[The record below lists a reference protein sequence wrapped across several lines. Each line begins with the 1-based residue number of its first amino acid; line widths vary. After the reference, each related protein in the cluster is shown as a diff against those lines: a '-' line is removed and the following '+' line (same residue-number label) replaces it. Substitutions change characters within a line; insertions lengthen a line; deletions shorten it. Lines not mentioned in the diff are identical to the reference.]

1 MEPQKKYNSLLKGLN
16 ISDEKIKTLILETF
30 QEKFSYMDKMDYL
43 RWINKRNLS
52 ERITKL
58 TVELMT
64 EEEKKEYPLWA
75 GFYSHGTDTV
85 KMQREYTDKHISDH
99 ELNHFLNDGVAHFP
113 RFINEGITEFLTQN
127 TVQNAPYVSYKE
139 NVNFIEFLYSI
150 FGDEVIKCYL
160 TGVTSEFLNKFNSY
174 LKMND
179 KEDLKDFYD
188 VIEEIH
194 TFMHTFTEE
203 QQKEERYKKL
213 EEKMQRET
221 YPKYK
226 KYLENLA
233 MNSVKED
240 FLNFKFYKDN
250 KIDFK
255 LLTDR
260 ISERIN
266 LLLKALNFSTFS
278 YTSKDAIVLFER
290 VLIEGLSNSYLNKF
304 YTKEQII
311 ELVNSAKMNEKTIS
325 LPELRKMDKESD
337 DNISYAIQ
345 NRLNNNNYINGEG
358 FDYSQFMIDFF
369 SLINTKNMKTTDV
382 RTEELLY
389 TLLYKKLKGNV
400 NVELVQELISRYK
413 NLYIKLSDINLNNI
427 KNNSESSVI
436 DISIYK
442 DYKVYLEKRDNN
454 YFIIKY
460 NVKTKKFTIRKAP
473 FNGIERSY
481 NKEYSDLITF
491 RDEDTGVDYRIS
503 IDKETGRILFKGNEV
518 IPQVGLKTILNN
530 SLVEDITNIDYS
542 RYIVYLNDGERILKE
557 GVMYVGGGDE
567 VDSRSRAFDIEQF
580 SNDIRNKTSFFT
592 IDVKNQII
600 KNSIENLLKKCYGSM
615 EIPNELKSNIITNF
629 IVYINQNKND
639 NLNKIEDN
647 EVELVK
653 LWREYQKNL
662 IPTGLLQ
669 FKDDETRKKYFKTLE
684 RKEIDLSSKKF
695 TKENYLSFI
704 IEENEDYFDERD
716 FTYNIDGVSLQL
728 DSQMRQFKYP
738 RAKKINYEE
747 LIKVIKKETENIS
760 EDLKEFAV
768 KKYIGKIFYIL
779 LGNPSN
785 YEEYEELD
793 NIIDEITLE
802 TKECILNGKEI
813 DINKLDTLTDELVK
827 GFKQTKEEIQKV
839 FANAK
844 LKFATPANDII
855 IPLVNKIKEI
865 EKDNEIDEKTKRIKI
880 EVLLQIIR
888 DNNKDKIILNEIKKA
903 IQEGRCAEQNIVG
916 KEERKH

>member
-160 TGVTSEFLNKFNSY
+160 TGVTSEFSNKFNSY

-226 KYLENLA
+226 KYLENLVI
-233 MNSVKED
+233 NSVKEEV
-240 FLNFKFYKDN
+240 LSFKFYKDN

-266 LLLKALNFSTFS
+266 LLLKSLNFSTFS

-345 NRLNNNNYINGEG
+345 NRLNNNNYINSEG

-653 LWREYQKNL
+653 LWREYQKDL

-704 IEENEDYFDERD
+704 IEENEDYFDESD

-728 DSQMRQFKYP
+728 NQQMKQFKYP
-738 RAKKINYEE
+738 KAKKIDYEK
-747 LIKVIKKETENIS
+747 LINTIKKETENIS

-768 KKYIGKIFYIL
+768 KKYISRIFNIL
-779 LGNPSN
+779 LGNPSDN
-785 YEEYEELD
+785 EELD
-793 NIIDEITLE
+793 NIIDKITFE
-802 TKECILNGKEI
+802 TIDCILNDKAI
-813 DINKLDTLTDELVK
+813 DKNKLDALTEEVTR
-827 GFKQTKEEIQKV
+827 GFKQKKEEIKKV
-839 FANAK
+839 FASAK
-844 LKFATPANDII
+844 LKFDTPANDII